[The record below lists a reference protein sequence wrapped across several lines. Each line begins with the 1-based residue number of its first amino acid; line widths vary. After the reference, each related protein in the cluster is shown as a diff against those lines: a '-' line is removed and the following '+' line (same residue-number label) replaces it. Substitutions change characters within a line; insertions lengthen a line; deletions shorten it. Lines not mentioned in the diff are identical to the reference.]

1 MKNLVTTVSS
11 NYEGM
16 LRLKEYSKYISPDI
30 AYNVK
35 MKMLNV
41 NYVELPNEITR
52 ENVKQYIKDK
62 RNIGV
67 KKELS
72 EIGRQKWIPINS

>member
-1 MKNLVTTVSS
+1 
-11 NYEGM
+11 M

-35 MKMLNV
+35 MKLLNT
-41 NYVELPNEITR
+41 NFVEAPTYITR
-52 ENVKQYIKDK
+52 ENVKKYAKSK
-62 RNIGV
+62 FTVGS

-72 EIGRQKWIPINS
+72 EIHRQ